1 MTLDLLKIPLSKNIP
16 VTVITRPVDS
26 YREQERQRKCIETP
40 QEKVIVRTEPDVYQK
55 YIIIDDQLVWYGSIG
70 LLDYINSE
78 DTIMRLETKELV
90 RELTIL
96 IQPNRTNLNPKL
108 QP

>member
-1 MTLDLLKIPLSKNIP
+1 MTLDLLQIPLSKNIP
-16 VTVITRPVDS
+16 VTVITRPVDP
-26 YREQERQRKCIETP
+26 YREQERQRKCIETL

-96 IQPNRTNLNPKL
+96 IQPDRTDLTPKL